1 MLCSTFSFLH
11 ISILSLWAGICN
23 TKWVINKKQTHIRH
37 TSSSHNQMHMQTFN
51 PYITSPPTEDTTVK
65 PHTSICAYTSF
76 HWSRYNVN
84 RIKLVTN
91 RVAYWPL
98 THGCFCFFLKTL
110 TPDDDNINIINI
122 YLHSHFIS
130 TLFSFTHP

>member
-1 MLCSTFSFLH
+1 
-11 ISILSLWAGICN
+11 
-23 TKWVINKKQTHIRH
+23 
-37 TSSSHNQMHMQTFN
+37 MHMQTFN

-65 PHTSICAYTSF
+65 PHTSICAHTSF

-91 RVAYWPL
+91 GAAYWPL
-98 THGCFCFFLKTL
+98 IHACLKKKTL

-122 YLHSHFIS
+122 YLHSHLKSLGFYLQLHAEFFII
-130 TLFSFTHP
+130 LC

>member
-1 MLCSTFSFLH
+1 
-11 ISILSLWAGICN
+11 
-23 TKWVINKKQTHIRH
+23 
-37 TSSSHNQMHMQTFN
+37 MHMQTFN

-65 PHTSICAYTSF
+65 PHTSICAHTSF

-91 RVAYWPL
+91 GAAYWPL
-98 THGCFCFFLKTL
+98 IHACLKKNL

-122 YLHSHFIS
+122 YLHSHLKSLGFYLQLHAEFFII
-130 TLFSFTHP
+130 LC